1 MVKDKLNLQILNFR
15 RKGLKKKKISEKEY
29 ESYQTFK
36 EKLLKHL
43 KSSDRKKANG
53 YISVD
58 AFLFLKK
65 NKTI

>member
-15 RKGLKKKKISEKEY
+15 RKGLKKKQISEKEY

-65 NKTI
+65 TKTI